1 MKKVFLTSVVA
12 MMSVVASAQMWM
24 GGAVGFGIEDPDVGD
39 KITTVTIAPE
49 VGYTL
54 NEKWDIAAAFNY
66 SYEKQGDIKNTGW
79 AIEPYARYTFA
90 EVGIAKFFV
99 EGAVAYGSEEE
110 TMVDV
115 NTGKTT
121 KADGWQF
128 SIGVRPG
135 IKVDVNDN
143 LAVVTKLGLLG
154 YKHVNDIGKEFG
166 FNVNANAISL
176 GLVWKF

>member
-12 MMSVVASAQMWM
+12 MMSFVASAQMWM

-90 EVGIAKFFV
+90 EVGIAKFFI

-110 TMVDV
+110 TMVDDYEENYTKSLYKPSKSFKDNVTV
-115 NTGKTT
+115 NSSP
-121 KADGWQF
+121 AF
-128 SIGVRPG
+128 
-135 IKVDVNDN
+135 
-143 LAVVTKLGLLG
+143 
-154 YKHVNDIGKEFG
+154 
-166 FNVNANAISL
+166 
-176 GLVWKF
+176 KFEV